1 MVVDHISAALASR
14 AKGLFRPTASTN
26 HVAAAGWLEA
36 HPARLGDTVS
46 FAGHGRALF
55 NERDGRTHYIDSFDA
70 QVLL

>member
-1 MVVDHISAALASR
+1 LASR
-14 AKGLFRPTASTN
+14 AKDFFARDGAPN
-26 HVAAAGWLEA
+26 HVAAAGSLEA

-46 FAGHGRALF
+46 FAGHAWALF